1 MFPTSNAPDRSSR
14 PNDPSRDS
22 DRLLHAAQAGD
33 TRARA
38 RLFHLVYA
46 RGQMYFGRKVAV
58 ERNLDLNCA
67 HDLAGESLVEFQKS
81 WKHVRCLDRY
91 TGRMF
96 RNNLVRHLTRSRK
109 RKLREPFHE
118 DAGIRDP
125 DTLASDP
132 DEIVSRGQMS
142 DYQLRQ
148 LRTATRRLCECDS
161 LTRTI
166 LSFRVAAE
174 PMTYRE
180 IEQLTG
186 MKEAALRMRMARF
199 CRSVRVDFESRER
212 GQENGSCN

>member
-1 MFPTSNAPDRSSR
+1 
-14 PNDPSRDS
+14 
-22 DRLLHAAQAGD
+22 
-33 TRARA
+33 
-38 RLFHLVYA
+38 VYA
-46 RGQMYFGRKVAV
+46 RGQKYFGLKVAV
-58 ERNLDLNCA
+58 ERNLDVDCA

-81 WKHVRCLDRY
+81 WKHVRFLDRY
-91 TGRMF
+91 TRRMF

-118 DAGIRDP
+118 DVGIRDP

-132 DEIVSRGQMS
+132 KETVGQGQGQMS

-212 GQENGSCN
+212 GQDYGSHN

>member
-1 MFPTSNAPDRSSR
+1 
-14 PNDPSRDS
+14 
-22 DRLLHAAQAGD
+22 
-33 TRARA
+33 
-38 RLFHLVYA
+38 
-46 RGQMYFGRKVAV
+46 
-58 ERNLDLNCA
+58 
-67 HDLAGESLVEFQKS
+67 
-81 WKHVRCLDRY
+81 
-91 TGRMF
+91 MF

-118 DAGIRDP
+118 DVGIRDP
-125 DTLASDP
+125 DTLASDSK
-132 DEIVSRGQMS
+132 ETVGRGQMS

-148 LRTATRRLCECDS
+148 LRTANRWLCECDS

-199 CRSVRVDFESRER
+199 CRSVRVDFESHER
-212 GQENGSCN
+212 GQEFSSHN